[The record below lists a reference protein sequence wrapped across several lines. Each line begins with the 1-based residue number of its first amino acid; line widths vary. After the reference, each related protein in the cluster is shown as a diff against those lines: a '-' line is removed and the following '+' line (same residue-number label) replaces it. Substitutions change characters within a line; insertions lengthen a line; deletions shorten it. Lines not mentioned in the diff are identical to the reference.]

1 VKNRKRIAVLLV
13 PLAAVAALTLASVQP
28 SQASQ
33 VRPASQASQPGHV
46 NPSSGGIPNL
56 YTAGPWVLRSKAS
69 NLCLSLLPQNTGKGI
84 QVVQEACNQSNP
96 VEGWRFLATD
106 SEGSVYRVQ
115 NVATGMCLRAVA
127 NKDFSVVDTM
137 DCTGIS
143 NERWFIEA
151 GTLGSEIST
160 GGMPVLDLYEAWP
173 EPANTFDVFHWDNTP
188 AQMFDIMP
196 YI

>member
-1 VKNRKRIAVLLV
+1 MKPKRIAVLLV
-13 PLAAVAALTLASVQP
+13 PLATVAALTVAAGQP

-33 VRPASQASQPGHV
+33 VSQSSQSSQ
-46 NPSSGGIPNL
+46 SSGGIPNL
-56 YTAGPWVLRSKAS
+56 YGAGPWVLRNRAS
-69 NLCLSLLPQNTGKGI
+69 NLCLSLLPQNSSKGI
-84 QVVQEACNQSNP
+84 QVVQEACNQSNA
-96 VEGWRFLATD
+96 VQGWRFLAVASD
-106 SEGSVYRVQ
+106 GSVYRVQ

-160 GGMPVLDLYEAWP
+160 GGEPVLDLYEALP
-173 EPANTFDVFHWDNTP
+173 QPGNTFDVFHFDNTP
-188 AQMFDIMP
+188 AQSFDFMA
-196 YI
+196 YISPLAAKA

>member
-1 VKNRKRIAVLLV
+1 MNRKRIAMLLV
-13 PLAAVAALTLASVQP
+13 PLAAVATLTLVSGQP

-33 VRPASQASQPGHV
+33 VSQSGQVSQ
-46 NPSSGGIPNL
+46 SSGGIPNL
-56 YTAGPWVLRSKAS
+56 YTAGPWVLRSRAS
-69 NLCLSLLPQNTGKGI
+69 NLCLSLLPQNSSKGI
-84 QVVQEACNQSNP
+84 QVVQEACNLSNP
-96 VEGWRFLATD
+96 VEGWRFLAVD

-143 NERWFIEA
+143 NERWFIAA
-151 GTLGSEIST
+151 GTLGSEISS
-160 GGMPVLDLYEAWP
+160 GGEPVLDLYEALP
-173 EPANTFDVFHWDNTP
+173 EPGNTFDVFHFDNTP
-188 AQMFDIMP
+188 AQSFDIMA